1 MVNALESDTQ
11 FSSCNISDLFRGL
24 FSIPERFDAS
34 VVKYLFRSLLFCRMQ
49 FFGGLIVRFTAS
61 QTSLGFLEL
70 SALRKN
76 GPFVVLISF
85 LYLTFE
91 FRESEFVAVSFIS
104 LVQTS

>member
-1 MVNALESDTQ
+1 MINVLESGTHL
-11 FSSCNISDLFRGL
+11 SSCNISDSFRGL
-24 FSIPERFDAS
+24 FSFPERFDAS
-34 VVKYLFRSLLFCRMQ
+34 VVKYLFRSLVFCRMR

-76 GPFVVLISF
+76 DPFVVLISF

-91 FRESEFVAVSFIS
+91 FR
-104 LVQTS
+104 